1 MRNLFFSRNKVLRA
15 PLRPLEIQFPGNCYT
30 HMERCTMRP
39 QDLHLLHTEDVHKY
53 HYVNARL

>member
-1 MRNLFFSRNKVLRA
+1 
-15 PLRPLEIQFPGNCYT
+15 
-30 HMERCTMRP
+30 MRP